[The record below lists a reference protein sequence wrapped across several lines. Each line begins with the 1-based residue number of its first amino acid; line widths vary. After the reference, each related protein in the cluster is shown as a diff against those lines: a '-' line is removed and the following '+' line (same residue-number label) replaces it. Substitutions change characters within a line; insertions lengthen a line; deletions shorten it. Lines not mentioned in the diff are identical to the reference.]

1 MTENLKIENI
11 VQPIK
16 LGHVNIYLIK
26 TEVGYI
32 LVDVGMPNAVKK
44 IDQAL
49 RTHGVEANEVSLIIL
64 THGHLDHVGAVA
76 QVQVL
81 TGGKILCHRSFAE
94 DLANGKFEDATPQN
108 LLGRVL
114 NLMTGLLGSGIDP
127 ATADIVVDGE
137 YDLAEFGVSGKVIH
151 TSGHSPSSLSI
162 ILDHGE
168 ALVGDLI
175 REEQPGKIGFGMF
188 YEDRET
194 ALESVKKIA
203 AFNPRIIY
211 LSHSKT
217 IDHQILNEFIAEN
230 E

>member
-1 MTENLKIENI
+1 MTENRKIENV

-16 LGHVNIYLIK
+16 LGHVNIYLVK
-26 TEVGYI
+26 TKDGYI
-32 LVDVGMPNAVKK
+32 LVDAGMPNATKK
-44 IDQAL
+44 FDQAL
-49 RTHGVEANEVSLIIL
+49 RTLGVDADEVSLIIL

-76 QVQVL
+76 QVQAL

-114 NLMTGLLGSGIDP
+114 NRMTGLLGSGIDP
-127 ATADIVVDGE
+127 ATADILVDGE
-137 YDLAEFGVSGKVIH
+137 YDLEEFGVLGKVIH
-151 TSGHSPSSLSI
+151 TPGHSQSSLSI
-162 ILDHGE
+162 IFDQGE

-175 REEQPGKIGFGMF
+175 RGEQPGKIGFGMF
-188 YEDRET
+188 YEDRAT

-211 LSHSKT
+211 LSHGKT
-217 IDHQILNEFIAEN
+217 IDQQILNEFIAAN
-230 E
+230 Q